1 MICNKCG
8 QENPDEAMTCLV
20 CGHKLQS
27 GWKPLENGNGRGGG
41 DPIALLREP
50 NPASRKKIRKHVEAW
65 AVVVLVLAAATG
77 FAFLELYWPLYP
89 LIAAAVAYALGRG
102 ISWRD
107 E

>member
-27 GWKPLENGNGRGGG
+27 GWKPMDRENGAGGG
-41 DPIALLREP
+41 DQIAMLREP
-50 NPASRKKIRKHVEAW
+50 GPGPRKRIRKHMEAW
-65 AVVVLVLAAATG
+65 TVAVLVVVAATG
-77 FAFLELYWPLYP
+77 FVFLELYWPLYL
-89 LIAAAVAYALGRG
+89 LIGAAGAYALGRRLT
-102 ISWRD
+102 WKD